1 MQITELLKL
10 SIWFE
15 DNIVANGIPQK
26 YQALYNRMQ
35 QNVNNQKQPF
45 ENELKVLFDALK
57 QLNLNS
63 LTLEQVKFL
72 TDLEIEDLIT
82 VNAIEKIKDILHDF
96 NLDIATAT
104 KKIQEFSQKIN
115 AAQTRLIE
123 IRTVLEKSFL
133 IKDESELPEDSVL
146 MRVYFQEGSA
156 IKDIKDLK
164 KLSAT
169 WYDIGRGISM
179 AQNRSP
185 EDFKIIGA
193 EKGSLIIEMAVYAGL
208 ATSVSTILL
217 AGLKV
222 AERVI
227 ELLKKV
233 EELKALKLKNKKIQ
247 TDLLKEVEEEKT
259 NGIKSILDFTIE
271 KLGLNQ
277 EQEGDKI
284 TALEKS
290 ITKLVDFTQKG
301 GAVDFVQP
309 EEDENEDENENNRE
323 IRAAISKLSENVQ
336 EIRSL
341 ENKIKMIEGKKDE

>member
-10 SIWFE
+10 TVWFE
-15 DNIVANGIPQK
+15 ENIVANGIPQK
-26 YQALYNRMQ
+26 YQALFNRMQ

-45 ENELKVLFDALK
+45 ENELNTLFNALEEI
-57 QLNLNS
+57 NLNS

-72 TDLEIEDLIT
+72 SELEVEDLIT
-82 VNAIEKIKDILHDF
+82 VNAVEKIKNILHDF

-115 AAQTRLIE
+115 TAQTRLKG
-123 IRTVLEKSFL
+123 IRTVLEKSFS
-133 IKDESELPEDSVL
+133 IDEESEIPADSVL
-146 MRVYFQEGSA
+146 MRVYFQDGSA

-164 KLSAT
+164 RISAT

-185 EDFKIIGA
+185 EDFKVIGA

-208 ATSVSTILL
+208 TTSVSTILL
-217 AGLKV
+217 ASLKV

-233 EELKALKLKNKKIQ
+233 EELKGLKLKNKKIEK
-247 TDLLKEVEEEKT
+247 DLLKEVEEEKA

-271 KLGLNQ
+271 RLGLNS

-284 TALEKS
+284 IALEKS
-290 ITKLVDFTQKG
+290 ITKLVDFTEKG
-301 GAVDFVQP
+301 GAVDFIQP
-309 EEDENEDENENNRE
+309 EEDENDEENWNNNE
-323 IRAAISKLSENVQ
+323 IREAISKLGENVQ
-336 EIRSL
+336 EIRSI
-341 ENKIKMIEGKKDE
+341 ENKIKIIEGKKEE

>member
-10 SIWFE
+10 TVWFE
-15 DNIVANGIPQK
+15 DNIVTNGIPQK

-35 QNVNNQKQPF
+35 QNVNSQKQPF

-57 QLNLNS
+57 ELNLNT

-72 TDLEIEDLIT
+72 TDLEIDDLIT

-115 AAQTRLIE
+115 TAQTRLKE
-123 IRTVLEKSFL
+123 IRTVLEKSFS
-133 IKDESELPEDSVL
+133 IEDESEIPEDSVL

-164 KLSAT
+164 KLSTT

-233 EELKALKLKNKKIQ
+233 EELKALKLKNKQIQ

-271 KLGLNQ
+271 RLGLNQ

-309 EEDENEDENENNRE
+309 EEDENEEENENNRE
-323 IRAAISKLSENVQ
+323 IRDAISKLSENVQ